1 MTDDCIKLIARMV
14 IAAMAREPIDHI
26 YEQYLRE
33 RYLHVT
39 IREILEAKEEREPA

>member
-1 MTDDCIKLIARMV
+1 MTDVCIKLIYRM
-14 IAAMAREPIDHI
+14 ILAAMAREPTGEL

-39 IREILEAKEEREPA
+39 VREIIEAKETA

>member
-1 MTDDCIKLIARMV
+1 MTDACIKLIYRM
-14 IAAMAREPIDHI
+14 ILAAMAREPTEGL

-39 IREILEAKEEREPA
+39 VREIIEAKETA